1 MVFKPE
7 QSGNPEGGSIGSL
20 NKTTLT
26 AQQLLDG
33 EAEKITGNV
42 LRKQRAAILWPKID
56 FIERILPRRKSD
68 GWMLL
73 PGDYVSLK

>member
-1 MVFKPE
+1 MLFKPE
-7 QSGNPEGGSIGSL
+7 QSGIPEGDAKGSL

-26 AQQLLDG
+26 AQELLDG

-56 FIERILPRRKSD
+56 YGSYSTAPQARGP
-68 GWMLL
+68 
-73 PGDYVSLK
+73 